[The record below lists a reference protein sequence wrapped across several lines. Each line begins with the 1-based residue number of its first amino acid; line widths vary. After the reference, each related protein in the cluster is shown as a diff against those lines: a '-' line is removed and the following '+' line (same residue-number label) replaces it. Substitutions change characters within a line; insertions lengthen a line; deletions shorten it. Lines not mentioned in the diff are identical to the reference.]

1 MRTQGVG
8 PPLMH
13 GPSVSDVSLA
23 SREFSSPFSVSPTA
37 LEETAQLHLRAG
49 PSVEPRAFAAI
60 RRRMV
65 LDGCKWDPQVGDVST
80 LAPFP
85 LAMRAGVWRQ
95 LAAWAEQLTAE
106 TLAAEAEVLE
116 KPDLLDSLG
125 LPRSLRRV
133 LRKTGPLTPAA
144 VRAMRFDFHFTTDG
158 WRISEVNSDVPG
170 GFTESSYFT
179 AIIEKQFP
187 SFRAAG
193 DPAGAWLDAV
203 TRAAGGRGF
212 VALLAAP
219 GYMED
224 QQIMAF
230 LAARLRERGC
240 QSSLAKPT
248 QIVWRN
254 GTAHLATS
262 WHSGPV
268 NALVR
273 FYQGEWLARLP
284 KRFAWEHFFRGGR
297 TPVANPGLAVISESK
312 RFPLVWDRLTTSLPT
327 WRALLP
333 ETREPRE
340 APWRHD
346 DGWLVKS
353 AFSNTG
359 DDVSIRAV
367 LTPREWRGV
376 SWAVRLN
383 PRRWLAQRRFESV
396 PIATPLGSMHVCI
409 GVYTIDGRAAGAY
422 GRLAHKPVIDY
433 AAVDAALLLEED
445 HA

>member
-1 MRTQGVG
+1 MIQSGR
-8 PPLMH
+8 PPLLH
-13 GPSVSDVSLA
+13 GPSVSEEALTPSGFCSA
-23 SREFSSPFSVSPTA
+23 ACTQSSESGESSQPP
-37 LEETAQLHLRAG
+37 LRAG
-49 PSVEPRAFAAI
+49 QSVEPRTFAAI
-60 RRRMV
+60 RRRAV

-85 LAMRAGVWRQ
+85 LLMRAEVWRQ
-95 LAAWAEQLTAE
+95 LATWAEELTAE

-133 LRKTGPLTPAA
+133 LKKTEPLTPAA
-144 VRAMRFDFHFTTDG
+144 VRAMRFDFHFTTQG

-179 AIIEKQFP
+179 SIIARQFP
-187 SFRAAG
+187 ALHTAG

-203 TRAAGGRGF
+203 TRAAGGRGV

-230 LAARLRERGC
+230 LGARLRERGC
-240 QSSLAKPT
+240 RPSLANPT
-248 QIVWRN
+248 QIVWRD
-254 GTAHLATS
+254 GVAHLDTS

-268 NALVR
+268 NTLVR
-273 FYQGEWLARLP
+273 FYQGEWLAHLP
-284 KRFAWEHFFRGGR
+284 KRFAWEHFFRSGR
-297 TPVANPGLAVISESK
+297 TPVANPGVAVISESK
-312 RFPLVWDRLTTSLPT
+312 RFPLLWDRLRTSMQT
-327 WRALLP
+327 WHSLLP

-346 DGWLVKS
+346 DGWLLKS

-359 DDVSIRAV
+359 DDVSIRAL
-367 LTPREWRGV
+367 LTPREWRDV
-376 SWAVRLN
+376 RWAVRLN
-383 PRRWLAQRRFESV
+383 PGRWLAQRRFESV
-396 PIATPLGSMHVCI
+396 PIETPLGSMHACI
-409 GVYTIDGRAAGAY
+409 GVYTIDGRVAGAY

-433 AAVDAALLLEED
+433 AAVDAALLLED
-445 HA
+445 TDA